1 MKTKLDVA
9 IERIMD
15 TMTDLNPDINVVAKD
30 AIEKNIRWEIAT
42 AIKEM
47 SFEEMT
53 DFLLTS
59 TIKYNNGK

>member
-15 TMTDLNPDINVVAKD
+15 TMIDLNPNIDEVTH
-30 AIEKNIRWEIAT
+30 ERNIRWEIAT

>member
-1 MKTKLDVA
+1 MKTKLDIA

-59 TIKYNNGK
+59 TIKYNNSK